1 MSGQSEGRS
10 KGQTA
15 GQSEGK
21 TPGYAP
27 HDMLEA
33 LSSRFV
39 DPDAIPWDEAKPGQ
53 RAKVLY
59 KDDAAREAWVLVET
73 DPGFVIEDHLH
84 TGLECTFVLEGSM
97 VDQEGTC
104 EAGNFVWRPEGSRH
118 EVTTPDGSRFL
129 TYFRGG
135 AMNMKT
141 GRVFPDFGAEAGKE
155 AAE

>member
-1 MSGQSEGRS
+1 MSGQSEGQS
-10 KGQTA
+10 K
-15 GQSEGK
+15 GK

-39 DPDAIPWDEAKPGQ
+39 DPDEIPWDESKPGQ

-73 DPGFVIEDHLH
+73 DPGFVIEDHRH

-135 AMNMKT
+135 AKNMKT
-141 GRVFPDFGAEAGKE
+141 GRVFPDFGPESDKETDKE